1 MTKWVCFDEP
11 GACTVQ
17 STGAKPALR
26 DGNALMAALG
36 GAGRSVIVM
45 PTGNAQELALV
56 SVFKRQMPKR
66 AAAPV
71 IEFARP
77 ISRTATGFLGLT
89 DEPEFADE
97 PQRKPWWKRWSN

>member
-11 GACTVQ
+11 GAEAVQ
-17 STGAKPALR
+17 SAGAGSTLR
-26 DGNALMAALG
+26 SGNPLMAALG
-36 GAGRSVIVM
+36 GSGSSVVIM
-45 PTGNAQELALV
+45 LTENTQELALV
-56 SVFKRQMPKR
+56 SCIKREIPKR
-66 AAAPV
+66 TAAPV

-97 PQRKPWWKRWSN
+97 PQQKPWWKRLGS

>member
-1 MTKWVCFDEP
+1 MAKWVCFDGSGADTVRSP
-11 GACTVQ
+11 GAE
-17 STGAKPALR
+17 STLR
-26 DGNALMAALG
+26 DGNPLMAALHQSG
-36 GAGRSVIVM
+36 SSVIVM

-56 SVFKRQMPKR
+56 AVVKREMPKR
-66 AAAPV
+66 AAAAV

-97 PQRKPWWKRWSN
+97 LQQKPWWKRWSN